1 MNKNSFSKADL
12 EKIEEIQNKR
22 GIKTFT
28 EAVRTIVRD
37 YDGGSCGCEG
47 ECTCGDTKLSDD
59 NFALLA
65 DAIVEMDKK
74 LDILLMHIA
83 PKSAG
88 EVK

>member
-1 MNKNSFSKADL
+1 MNKSSFSKADQT
-12 EKIEEIQNKR
+12 KIEEIQKAK

-28 EAVRTIVRD
+28 ETVRTIVRE
-37 YDGGSCGCEG
+37 YDDGFHGSE
-47 ECTCGDTKLSDD
+47 KLSDE

-74 LDILLMHIA
+74 MDILLMHIA